1 MSEAE
6 LSGVSSGHEA
16 HLTARMLRRGMA
28 HDGSELARTHA
39 LPDSDGAMHKG
50 QIFRA
55 LLAPMRPGRLLDL
68 GAGKGNFSLAATA
81 LGWEATAVDART
93 VRFPDAET
101 EPDPELAA
109 HIRAIRWVQAD
120 VREFP
125 IADGEYDLI
134 CVLGLL
140 HHLELDAQIDL
151 LTRCAGTLLLL
162 DTRIAPAVV
171 DRAGVYAG
179 VLIQEHG
186 KTPAARDQIP
196 TASWGNAVSFRH
208 TEESLVRLLRDC
220 GYAQV
225 MPMRPPHREDYTF
238 YLCLP
243 DAKGRSRRRQQKRSR
258 ATSIHHSAES
268 VVWLMLARLALESW
282 VAPFL
287 G

>member
-1 MSEAE
+1 
-6 LSGVSSGHEA
+6 
-16 HLTARMLRRGMA
+16 MLRRGMG

-68 GAGKGNFSLAATA
+68 GAGKGNFSLAAAA

-109 HIRAIRWVQAD
+109 RIRAIRWVQAD

-140 HHLELDAQIDL
+140 HHLELSDQIDL

-171 DRAGVYAG
+171 DRAGTYDG
-179 VLIQEHG
+179 IMIQEHG
-186 KTPAARDQIP
+186 KTPEARDQIP
-196 TASWGNAVSFRH
+196 TASWGNAISFRH

-220 GYAQV
+220 GYAQI
-225 MPMRPPHREDYTF
+225 MPMRPPHREDYTY

-243 DAKGRSRRRQQKRSR
+243 DPKGRSRRRQQKRSR
-258 ATSIHHSAES
+258 ATSIHRSVES
-268 VVWLMLARLALESW
+268 VVWLMLGQLALEPGM
-282 VAPFL
+282 VPFL
-287 G
+287 V